1 MRVTGGK
8 VQPAGWGGG
17 LGRMWHPGRQGF
29 GERLLRMG
37 LVHLSCGDLG
47 EARPAGGG
55 DEA

>member
-1 MRVTGGK
+1 MERYSQRG
-8 VQPAGWGGG
+8 GGG
-17 LGRMWHPGRQGF
+17 LGGMWHPGRQGF